1 MSNKYEAKAIYD
13 EMIHDVTT
21 SEKKWQDVCRLTGQ
35 IYRFEFDNILMVYG
49 QRPQSTMIADY
60 DTWKKVERYVK
71 RGSKGIAIFPSRALN
86 PRMRYVFDISDT
98 GGKKQKLTWDLEGE
112 NLKDYLDYLVSE
124 GQMEQY
130 EGTTREELLNSLKLF
145 TGTNV
150 WSMIRTDFEERISE
164 LSQLAGSMIKELNY
178 ETSGLTTDDLVY
190 QSVMY
195 AVGTRCGFDLS
206 MQEQDFSQIVKITD
220 EEVIYRL
227 GSLVCDVSC
236 SVLREFSRNLKT
248 IESERRI
255 AYGRINNDVSRSGR
269 TTVSGYSD
277 AGRAGSEINES
288 REIRNTGDELSK
300 GERTSKAQDTL
311 PIRETGR
318 ENERGERGSLPTAR
332 PADER
337 LPEETQT
344 RESEFHDGDV
354 ETERTGEDAGR
365 GSSAS
370 ADRHEISLEAD
381 EELNRELNA
390 FYERKLYYRENSHM
404 YQKEVN
410 ATVED
415 RIRLLDEIRNNT
427 RHLIDIQTD
436 GCSEEELAEGQK
448 TLNATYDAF
457 VEKYGYITAQANS
470 RAFRDDS
477 DYPLLCSLEDVNED
491 GIVKK
496 ADMFFKQTIKAKVQ
510 IERVET
516 AVEALNVSIN
526 EYGSVNIPYM
536 LSIYHP
542 DLSKLIEEL
551 VTKRNEPSSN
561 ILLSDDVK
569 AELERAVM
577 LEELQEL
584 IYLNPNRYNENNPN
598 AGWETADD
606 YLSGNVREKLRVAKA
621 MRGASP
627 ELFAQNIQ
635 ALEQIQ
641 PKDIEASE
649 IDQ

>member
-49 QRPQSTMIADY
+49 QRPHSTMIADY

-150 WSMIRTDFEERISE
+150 WGIIRTDFEERISE

-288 REIRNTGDELSK
+288 REIRNTGDELSN
-300 GERTSKAQDTL
+300 GERTSKVQDTL

-318 ENERGERGSLPTAR
+318 ENERGERGSLSTVR

-365 GSSAS
+365 GSSPS
-370 ADRHEISLEAD
+370 ADRNEISLGAD
-381 EELNRELNA
+381 EELNRELNEINSFGNSKEA
-390 FYERKLYYRENSHM
+390 NYHQASFFDGDFGLNTSGLMHVQTTKISAAGQKYTYIQPKKELVVPHEFVRQTLLRGTGFVNGMSRVCKIYQNEIDAGTRARRIKKEYGQGGAGWPIEGYGLHGYDSFHAQGLRFQWRDEEGEKEGYISWGIVEKEIGVLIMTGEYQPERQS
-404 YQKEVN
+404 
-410 ATVED
+410 
-415 RIRLLDEIRNNT
+415 LDEIAMDGDREDYIDT
-427 RHLIDIQTD
+427 DHRVIYDTDEQKVTEAVDAFAIPDEPESYESHRHITEQKAETETYEMTPEEL
-436 GCSEEELAEGQK
+436 SEEDRMVTMA
-448 TLNATYDAF
+448 
-457 VEKYGYITAQANS
+457 
-470 RAFRDDS
+470 
-477 DYPLLCSLEDVNED
+477 
-491 GIVKK
+491 
-496 ADMFFKQTIKAKVQ
+496 
-510 IERVET
+510 
-516 AVEALNVSIN
+516 
-526 EYGSVNIPYM
+526 EYG
-536 LSIYHP
+536 
-542 DLSKLIEEL
+542 
-551 VTKRNEPSSN
+551 
-561 ILLSDDVK
+561 
-569 AELERAVM
+569 AELEA
-577 LEELQEL
+577 E
-584 IYLNPNRYNENNPN
+584 NRE
-598 AGWETADD
+598 
-606 YLSGNVREKLRVAKA
+606 
-621 MRGASP
+621 
-627 ELFAQNIQ
+627 
-635 ALEQIQ
+635 
-641 PKDIEASE
+641 
-649 IDQ
+649 